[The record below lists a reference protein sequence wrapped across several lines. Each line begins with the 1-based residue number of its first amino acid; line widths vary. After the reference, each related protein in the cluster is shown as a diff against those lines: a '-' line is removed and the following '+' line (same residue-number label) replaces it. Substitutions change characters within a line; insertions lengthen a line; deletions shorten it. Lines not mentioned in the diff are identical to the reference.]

1 MKQNRVWTK
10 QEEKELNWWGIT
22 FLRQCEAIVAL
33 DQVPPKEL
41 VQ

>member
-22 FLRQCEAIVAL
+22 FLRQCETL
-33 DQVPPKEL
+33 PPL
-41 VQ
+41 RAFPQRTVIQ